1 MNATF
6 PPVTNPFHET
16 ILISLDVSIAK
27 SEHQNSE
34 QSCALEYKFP
44 GRKLKKVGLIHW
56 TPSRN
61 VILKSAA
68 ALRLFTME
76 LVLILNN

>member
-1 MNATF
+1 MQHF
-6 PPVTNPFHET
+6 PQLLTLSMRLYLYHWT
-16 ILISLDVSIAK
+16 IAK

-34 QSCALEYKFP
+34 QSVALEYEFP

-68 ALRLFTME
+68 ALRLFTVE

>member
-1 MNATF
+1 MGTMNAIF

-34 QSCALEYKFP
+34 QSVALE
-44 GRKLKKVGLIHW
+44 
-56 TPSRN
+56 
-61 VILKSAA
+61 
-68 ALRLFTME
+68 
-76 LVLILNN
+76 

>member
-34 QSCALEYKFP
+34 QSCALEYEFP
-44 GRKLKKVGLIHW
+44 GRKLKKVGLIH
-56 TPSRN
+56 
-61 VILKSAA
+61 
-68 ALRLFTME
+68 
-76 LVLILNN
+76 